1 MNAINYMSN
10 GKEILEDEVT
20 KGKEVRAYGDEPNPK
35 KQKTG
40 KPKPVVYLCP
50 ELPLELRC
58 VIPRTALNRYFK
70 TYMDDSRAGRTGR
83 RRPCMPRRGRPGRGQ
98 GHRDHS

>member
-35 KQKTG
+35 NPKTG
-40 KPKPVVYLCP
+40 KPKPAVYLCF
-50 ELPLELRC
+50 
-58 VIPRTALNRYFK
+58 A
-70 TYMDDSRAGRTGR
+70 SRGTWSAWIYEDGDGE
-83 RRPCMPRRGRPGRGQ
+83 GGEE
-98 GHRDHS
+98 